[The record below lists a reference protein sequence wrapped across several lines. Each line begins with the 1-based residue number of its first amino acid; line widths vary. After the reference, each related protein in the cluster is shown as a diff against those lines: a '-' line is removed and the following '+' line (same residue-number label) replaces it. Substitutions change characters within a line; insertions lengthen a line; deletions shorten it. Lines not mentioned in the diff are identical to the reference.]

1 MEWTLGGGVEASG
14 RIAGAGEQGQHNP
27 GLHWDVLKWRRLH
40 RSEAVEIWAIDL
52 GLWVI
57 SFTSRLG

>member
-1 MEWTLGGGVEASG
+1 MEASG